1 MPKWL
6 LTLNKKDDNTNTA
19 LDDNQLDYEQTPDT
33 DPNCSDS
40 KEDSSINDSDSDSD
54 NEEVPQQHSK
64 YNPPP
69 MKCPSSAADV
79 YQHLGRASLGDP
91 CIVKW
96 C

>member
-64 YNPPP
+64 YNLRQWSVRPQQL
-69 MKCPSSAADV
+69 M
-79 YQHLGRASLGDP
+79 
-91 CIVKW
+91 CINTWVELP
-96 C
+96 